1 MQKAEAQC
9 TSGDLRF
16 EYRPAY
22 RLADAILMA
31 AALNK
36 MWHNVAALVL
46 CVGWVTLQRLEI
58 IFEDA
63 NENQGSSSI

>member
-1 MQKAEAQC
+1 MA
-9 TSGDLRF
+9 G
-16 EYRPAY
+16 
-22 RLADAILMA
+22 AI
-31 AALNK
+31 NK